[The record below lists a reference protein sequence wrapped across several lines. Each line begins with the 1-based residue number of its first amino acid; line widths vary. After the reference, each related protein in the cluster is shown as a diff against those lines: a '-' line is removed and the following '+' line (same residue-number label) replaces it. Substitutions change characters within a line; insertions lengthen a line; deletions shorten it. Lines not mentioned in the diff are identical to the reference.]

1 MRDLVS
7 HLRYT
12 IRELLKSPGFAL
24 TAVLILGL
32 GIGANTAI
40 FSLVSG
46 VLLKPLPYPNSD
58 RLFHLY
64 HTVKTYDTNPFDY
77 PDFADYCASQHSF
90 TALAAYTLDW
100 FHLSSRDSA
109 EQIPGLYVSGAFFR
123 VMGRPLILGRPLDEV
138 DDRPGSAAV
147 VVLSESLWRT
157 QFNADPNIIGTRIV
171 LNSRSFQVVGITP
184 GQADE
189 GFKVELYVA
198 INQDPAFAPNKKI
211 RRGAFDYD
219 CVGRLKDGVTLQQA
233 REDLEVIQQNLIAL
247 YPATDAGFGIRI
259 VPYLKGVVSDYSTT
273 VWLLEGA
280 VGCLLLVTCANVAN
294 LLLARAQERLREVS
308 IRAALGAN
316 RSRLVAQLL
325 SESVVLS
332 VGGAILGT
340 GIAVWTLQAIKSA
353 DSSDIPRV
361 QEVTVDNAS
370 LAFVLLVMLATAVAS
385 GLFPALI
392 GSKVNLADAL
402 NREGERAGTSSHRQR
417 SQAILVAVQVA
428 LSCLLLTGAGLL
440 MRSLQAIQRVSLG
453 FKTDDILTAE
463 VYLADAKYPTQ
474 AACNL
479 FFDKLLENV
488 QQLPGVMSAA
498 IVDDLPFSGGFGMN
512 AFGIVGQPDPPLNDM
527 PILRSQIVSVDYFQ
541 ALGIPLL
548 RGRLFDEQDGPDKEK
563 VIVVSDE
570 FAAHFFPGQEP
581 IGKQIHDVNSIG
593 LQPNI
598 YTIIGVVPAIQHD
611 RPDFP
616 RAPHQVYYLY
626 SQSPYA
632 PRITNDFT
640 LLLHTRDT
648 PSTLVN
654 ALRRTVAGIDSNLP
668 LTSVYPFNQ
677 VIYDSFAS
685 RRLQMTLVS
694 IFSAGA
700 LVLAVVGLYGV
711 LSYSV
716 NLRKRELSVRMA
728 LGAQASNILGLVVG
742 QGLRIAGIGLIV
754 GLISALTLNHLIEWA
769 LFGVSA
775 ADPIS
780 FGASVLVLAVA
791 ALVACLL
798 PALRATRIDPIRT
811 LRE

>member
-1 MRDLVS
+1 MRSLVS

-12 IRELLKSPGFAL
+12 VRQLLKSPGF
-24 TAVLILGL
+24 TVTTVLILGL

-40 FSLVSG
+40 FSLVNG

-64 HTVKTYDTNPFDY
+64 HTVKTDNTNWFDY
-77 PDFADYCASQHSF
+77 PDFAYYCASQHSF
-90 TALAAYTLDW
+90 TALAAYTPDW

-109 EQIPGLYVSGAFFR
+109 EQISGLYVSGAFFR
-123 VMGRPLILGRPLDEV
+123 VMGRPLILGRPLDEA

-147 VVLSESLWRT
+147 VVLSENLWRT
-157 QFNADPNIIGTRIV
+157 HFNADPNIIGTSIV

-189 GFKVELYVA
+189 GFKVELYIA
-198 INQDPAFAPNKKI
+198 TNQDPDFAPNKKI
-211 RRGAFDYD
+211 RRGSFYYG
-219 CVGRLKDGVTLQQA
+219 CVGRLRDRVTLQQA
-233 REDLEVIQQNLIAL
+233 QVDLEVIQRNLIAL
-247 YPATDAGFGIRI
+247 YPAMDAGFGIRI
-259 VPYLKGVVSDYSTT
+259 APYLEDVVSDYSTT

-308 IRAALGAN
+308 IRAALGAS
-316 RSRLVAQLL
+316 RSRLVTQLL
-325 SESVVLS
+325 IESVVLS
-332 VGGAILGT
+332 IGGAILGV
-340 GIAVWTLQAIKSA
+340 GIAVWSLQAIKSA
-353 DSSDIPRV
+353 DSSDIPRI

-370 LAFVLLVMLATAVAS
+370 LSFVLLVMLATALAS
-385 GLFPALI
+385 GLFPALT
-392 GSKVNLADAL
+392 GSKVNLADTL
-402 NREGERAGTSSHRQR
+402 NREGEREGTSSRRQR

-440 MRSLQAIQRVSLG
+440 MRSLQAIQSVSLG
-453 FKTDDILTAE
+453 FKTDHILTGE
-463 VYLADAKYPTQ
+463 LYLADAKYPTQ

-479 FFDKLLENV
+479 FFDKLLANI

-512 AFGIVGQPDPPLNDM
+512 AFGIVGQPDPPLKDM
-527 PILRSQIVSVDYFQ
+527 PVLRSQIVSVDYFRT
-541 ALGIPLL
+541 LGIPLL
-548 RGRLFDEQDGPDKEK
+548 RGRLFDAQDGPDKEK

-570 FAAHFFPGQEP
+570 FAARFFPAQEP

-593 LQPNI
+593 LKPNV

-616 RAPHQVYYLY
+616 RAPHQVYCLY

-640 LLLHTRDT
+640 LLLHARDN
-648 PSTLVN
+648 PVALVN
-654 ALRRTVAGIDSNLP
+654 TLRRTVAGIYPNLP
-668 LTSVYPFNQ
+668 LTSIYPFDQ

-685 RRLQMTLVS
+685 RRLQMTLVGV
-694 IFSAGA
+694 FSAAA

-716 NLRKRELSVRMA
+716 SLRKREISVRIA
-728 LGAQASNILGLVVG
+728 LGAQAPNILGLVVG
-742 QGLRIAGIGLIV
+742 QGLKIAGIGLIV

-780 FGASVLVLAVA
+780 FGASVLVLAAA
-791 ALVACLL
+791 ALVACVL
-798 PALRATRIDPIRT
+798 PAFRATRIDPIRT

>member
-40 FSLVSG
+40 FSLVNG
-46 VLLKPLPYPNSD
+46 VLLKPSPYPNAD

-64 HTVKTYDTNPFDY
+64 HTVKTDNTNPFDY

-90 TALAAYTLDW
+90 AALAAYTLDW
-100 FHLSSRDSA
+100 FHLSSRDSTD
-109 EQIPGLYVSGAFFR
+109 QIPGLYVSGAFFR
-123 VMGRPLILGRPLDEV
+123 VMGRPVILGRPLDEA

-147 VVLSESLWRT
+147 VVLSENLWRT
-157 QFNADPNIIGTRIV
+157 HFNADLNIIGTSIV

-189 GFKVELYVA
+189 EFKVELYLVT
-198 INQDPAFAPNKKI
+198 NQDPDFAPNKKI
-211 RRGAFDYD
+211 RRGSFYYG
-219 CVGRLKDGVTLQQA
+219 CVGRLRDRVTLQQA
-233 REDLEVIQQNLIAL
+233 QVDLEVIQRNLIAL
-247 YPATDAGFGIRI
+247 YPAMDAGFGIRI
-259 VPYLKGVVSDYSTT
+259 APYLEDVVSDYSTT
-273 VWLLEGA
+273 GWLLEGA
-280 VGCLLLVTCANVAN
+280 GGCLLLVTCANVAN

-308 IRAALGAN
+308 IRAALGAS
-316 RSRLVAQLL
+316 RSRLVTQLL

-392 GSKVNLADAL
+392 GSKVNLADTL
-402 NREGERAGTSSHRQR
+402 NREVERAGTSSRRQR

-440 MRSLQAIQRVSLG
+440 MRSLQAIQSVSLG
-453 FKTDDILTAE
+453 FKTDHILTGE
-463 VYLADAKYPTQ
+463 LYLADAKYPTQ

-479 FFDKLLENV
+479 FFDKLLANI

-512 AFGIVGQPDPPLNDM
+512 AFCLVGQPDPPLKDM

-570 FAAHFFPGQEP
+570 FAARFFPGQEP

-593 LQPNI
+593 LKPNV
-598 YTIIGVVPAIQHD
+598 YTIIGIVPAIQHD

-616 RAPHQVYYLY
+616 RASHQVYYLY

-632 PRITNDFT
+632 PRITNYFT
-640 LLLHTRDT
+640 LLLHTRES
-648 PSTLVN
+648 PLALVN
-654 ALRRTVAGIDSNLP
+654 GWRRTVGGIDSNLP
-668 LTSVYPFNQ
+668 LTSVYPFDQ

-685 RRLQMTLVS
+685 RRLQMTLVG
-694 IFSAGA
+694 IFSAGG
-700 LVLAVVGLYGV
+700 LVLTLVGFSCV

-716 NLRKRELSVRMA
+716 SLRKREISVRIA
-728 LGAQASNILGLVVG
+728 LGAQAPNILGLVVG
-742 QGLRIAGIGLIV
+742 QGLKIAGIGLIV

-780 FGASVLVLAVA
+780 FGASVLVLAAA
-791 ALVACLL
+791 ALVACVL
-798 PALRATRIDPIRT
+798 PAFRATRIDPIRT